1 MTPDNDTCNCEFCES
16 VRKEQAHDPYFSSS
30 EEFDSVQEGILFP
43 DLDFDGDILDLY

>member
-1 MTPDNDTCNCEFCES
+1 MTPDNEICHCES
-16 VRKEQAHDPYFSSS
+16 CESLRKNHSLDPYFSSS

>member
-1 MTPDNDTCNCEFCES
+1 MNPDNDICNCESCDS
-16 VRKEQAHDPYFSSS
+16 LRHDPYFSSS